1 LKLVQFARNIRAH
14 DLRIPG
20 PRIEQNEMPQ
30 LRISLVSRCLLALL
44 CAWPWALWAQG
55 GKGLSDEVPRHP
67 LEIKA
72 ITQPDEVLAEIP
84 AALEAARKN
93 HDMRTLAL
101 LYLAQANACRVI
113 ANWPCQRSAGGS
125 AREAA
130 VLASDSVLEVRG
142 LIADS
147 RASIAMQDFLRG
159 ERLLGE
165 AELLLK
171 KAPVPD
177 LMSDVYLAYS
187 SLSFTLNKFE
197 ISANYAQRGLDAL
210 PVGRELP
217 TRARLLRN
225 LGRAQAQL
233 TQTEAAEL
241 SLQMARDYAAQL
253 NDPKLSAELHLET
266 ARLAHLMQDA
276 KMQNQSANAVLD
288 LAKQLKNSQLE
299 GQAREALGIAAT
311 DAKDSLAA
319 EQQFRQAFASFNQL
333 KLERDELR
341 VLRLLIKLVTDAQR
355 VPGDIANLSAR
366 NVALSMKIEQE
377 DRAKAAADFDARL
390 RFITNE
396 NELRQLKVEAE
407 ASKEREKLLMRNTH
421 LAQLAAA
428 LVALVLIVLAGFF
441 LQLRRN
447 KRLQERLARIDAL
460 TGIANRRQFEERL
473 ATALA
478 RSKRQQIPL
487 MLLAFDIDKF
497 KTINDTHGH
506 AVGDAVI
513 VEFARRISSSV
524 REGDLPARIGGDEFL
539 VLIEDAMQ
547 PDVGMLIAEKILER
561 MRQPMQI
568 GALTLPVTSSI
579 GVGFSKRPET
589 TVALLDL
596 ADRALYAA
604 KEAGRNTARLLQG

>member
-1 LKLVQFARNIRAH
+1 VFYAKK
-14 DLRIPG
+14 D
-20 PRIEQNEMPQ
+20 EQNEMPQ
-30 LRISLVSRCLLALL
+30 LRLSLMSRCLLTLLL
-44 CAWPWALWAQG
+44 CAWQFALLAQSQTG
-55 GKGLSDEVPRHP
+55 SSSQVPRHP

-72 ITQPDEVLAEIP
+72 ITQPDEVLKAIP
-84 AALEAARKN
+84 AELEKARKN
-93 HDMRTLAL
+93 NDMRTLAL

-171 KAPVPD
+171 KAPLTD

-210 PVGRELP
+210 PAGRELS

-233 TQTEAAEL
+233 TQTEAAQL

-299 GQAREALGIAAT
+299 GQAREALGIAAA

-319 EQQFRQAFASFNQL
+319 EQQFRKSLASFNQL

-355 VPGDIANLSAR
+355 VPLDIATLSAR

-473 ATALA
+473 ANALA

-497 KTINDTHGH
+497 KAINDTHGH

-539 VLIEDAMQ
+539 VLIEDAKQ
-547 PDVGMLIAEKILER
+547 PEVGMLIAEKILER

-568 GALTLPVTSSI
+568 GALSLSVTSSI
-579 GVGFSKRPET
+579 GIGFSERPET
-589 TVALLDL
+589 SVALLDL